1 MDNYPIPIGT
11 GIKFPRVKQ
20 YTLLLY
26 CSNHELQYT
35 DTTQLHV
42 YTVPIQYRNWIVQT
56 QIPKCSLCLSLS
68 HRDLP
73 QLLQLRKSQPEGIH
87 IRHTALPKSGYRAK
101 LYISCVPIM

>member
-11 GIKFPRVKQ
+11 GIQFPRVKQ

-56 QIPKCSLCLSLS
+56 QMLIMSIPVPPRST
-68 HRDLP
+68 P
-73 QLLQLRKSQPEGIH
+73 TT
-87 IRHTALPKSGYRAK
+87 TAP
-101 LYISCVPIM
+101 